1 MNDENLYEIMI
12 ERFDHDARGI
22 GYIDGKITFVDNVI
36 PGDKVMVSIDK
47 SKKKY
52 NIAKVIKF
60 LEYSN
65 NRINSICPF
74 FDRCGGCDLQ
84 HINYDYQLNFKENKV
99 KDIIAKFANVNSS
112 KIKSIL
118 CIDDNIFY
126 YRNKVTFQVEKEIG
140 LFSKNSYKL
149 VNIDKCYIASNRIND
164 ILFEI
169 KNKINLENIE
179 QIIIRSSFYNNNVMV
194 IFVGRIV
201 DLANIKKIKDNV
213 NSIYIKQNDVYNL
226 VYGDTYLEEK
236 LGNYTFKISPD
247 SFFQVNSKMCVKL
260 YDKIIEYGNFT
271 GSEIVLDLYCGTG
284 TIGIYISK
292 FVKKVIGY
300 EINKYAVQDAI
311 INAKTNLV
319 DNIGFVCGS
328 SELSFKN
335 ITDNIDAIIVD
346 PPRSGLNESTIKGII
361 SVKPCKVIYVSCE
374 PVTLAR
380 DLKMLGE
387 FYEVME
393 ITPVDMFP
401 NTKHVECVVLMSR
414 IEKVKKL

>member
-1 MNDENLYEIMI
+1 MNDKNLYEIMI
-12 ERFDHDARGI
+12 ERFDHDSRGI

-99 KDIIAKFANVNSS
+99 RDIIAKFANVNSS

-247 SFFQVNSKMCVKL
+247 SFFQVNPKMCVKL

-328 SELSFKN
+328 SELSFRN

-414 IEKVKKL
+414 IEKL

>member
-99 KDIIAKFANVNSS
+99 KDIIAKFANVKSS

-118 CIDDNIFY
+118 FIDDNIFY

-179 QIIIRSSFYNNNVMV
+179 QIIIRSSFYNNNAMV
-194 IFVGRIV
+194 IFVGIIV
-201 DLANIKKIKDNV
+201 DLDNIKKIKDNV

-247 SFFQVNSKMCVKL
+247 SFFQVNPKMCVKL

-300 EINKYAVQDAI
+300 EINKYAVKDAI

-319 DNIGFVCGS
+319 DNIEFVCGS

-335 ITDNIDAIIVD
+335 ITDNIDTIIVD

-361 SVKPCKVIYVSCE
+361 SVKPCKVIYVSCD

-380 DLKMLGE
+380 DLKMLDE

-414 IEKVKKL
+414 IEKL